1 MTEKVVDDAL
11 RLAVIYK
18 AGVGTQWKTY
28 RQAAEKL
35 SRLFETNLAPPRI
48 AEALAV
54 SRLPRVV
61 TGLFDR
67 PGLSTGNAR
76 ALLRLASQRG
86 ESVLAAS
93 AATIDTTGMDAKGI
107 VRALRSGGE
116 VRSRA
121 ALPGLKGPLAISAH
135 YMRGAFPNQRV
146 AAVHMGIPQSRL
158 SEALAIEKV
167 LPVEVKMLFPGD
179 DLTFAAA
186 KQIVRLIALQGA
198 KSVRALAAEAACSP
212 RRPSPQLMLNRLAG
226 IDIPGVDARIR
237 KAPGK
242 NAKRRLVV
250 ELHLHES
257 DANSVAALEFMI
269 EMLKTRFGME

>member
-11 RLAVIYK
+11 RLAAIYR
-18 AGVGTQWKTY
+18 AGVGTQWKSY

-35 SRLFETNLAPPRI
+35 SRMFETKIEPPRI
-48 AEALAV
+48 VEALAV
-54 SRLPRVV
+54 LRLPSEIIR
-61 TGLFDR
+61 LFHG

-107 VRALRSGGE
+107 LRALRSGGE
-116 VRSRA
+116 VGSRSA
-121 ALPGLKGPLAISAH
+121 PPVLKGPLAIAA
-135 YMRGAFPNQRV
+135 YYKRGAFPSQRI
-146 AAVHMGIPQSRL
+146 AAEHMGIPEPRL
-158 SEALAIEKV
+158 SEALTIEKA
-167 LPVEVKMLFPGD
+167 LPAEVKILFPGD
-179 DLTFAAA
+179 DLTFGAA
-186 KQIVRLIALQGA
+186 KQIVKLIALRGA
-198 KSVRALAAEAACSP
+198 RNIRALAVEAARSL
-212 RRPSPQLMLNRLAG
+212 RTPSPQLILNRLAG
-226 IDIPGVDARIR
+226 IDIPGVDVRLR

-257 DANSVAALEFMI
+257 DANSVAALDFMI
-269 EMLKTRFGME
+269 EMLTRFGIE

>member
-11 RLAVIYK
+11 RLALIYK

-35 SRLFETNLAPPRI
+35 SRLFETKVAPPRI
-48 AEALAV
+48 VEALAV
-54 SRLPRVV
+54 SRLPRVII
-61 TGLFDR
+61 GLFDR

-93 AATIDTTGMDAKGI
+93 AATIDPTGMDGKGI
-107 VRALRSGGE
+107 VRALRSASE
-116 VRSRA
+116 VRSRVA
-121 ALPGLKGPLAISAH
+121 PPGLKGPLAIAAY
-135 YMRGAFPNQRV
+135 YMRGAFPSQRI
-146 AAVHMGIPQSRL
+146 AAVNMGIPQSRL
-158 SEALAIEKV
+158 SEALTIEKV
-167 LPVEVKMLFPGD
+167 LPAEVKILFPGD

-186 KQIVRLIALQGA
+186 KQIVRLIALRGA
-198 KSVRALAAEAACSP
+198 KNVRALAAEAACSP
-212 RRPSPQLMLNRLAG
+212 RRPSPQLVLNRLAG
-226 IDIPGVDARIR
+226 IDIPGVEVRVR
-237 KAPGK
+237 KAPGR
-242 NAKRRLVV
+242 NAKRRLFV

-257 DANSVAALEFMI
+257 DAHSVAALEFMI